1 MCSQNKASLEVSYS
15 HLAEM
20 QSLLAMWLTDVPKDL
35 LAVLDE
41 VLRAV
46 VLEQYPHYLKVGQN
60 YDALTIDIL
69 KVNLYIRLYIICID
83 RQGAACEDHR
93 LSTSRQAQGSPPV

>member
-46 VLEQYPHYLKVGQN
+46 VLEQYPHYLKVSQN
-60 YDALTIDIL
+60 YDPLCYT
-69 KVNLYIRLYIICID
+69 
-83 RQGAACEDHR
+83 H
-93 LSTSRQAQGSPPV
+93 